1 MEAEVH
7 ILRVNR
13 SEGHTHLRADQ
24 EAPPPPPK
32 PAKWMK
38 LVELVQLIWE
48 RGTIPVELVWK
59 ILIITP
65 KGDTYTRGMGILDV
79 LW

>member
-1 MEAEVH
+1 
-7 ILRVNR
+7 
-13 SEGHTHLRADQ
+13 
-24 EAPPPPPK
+24 
-32 PAKWMK
+32 MK